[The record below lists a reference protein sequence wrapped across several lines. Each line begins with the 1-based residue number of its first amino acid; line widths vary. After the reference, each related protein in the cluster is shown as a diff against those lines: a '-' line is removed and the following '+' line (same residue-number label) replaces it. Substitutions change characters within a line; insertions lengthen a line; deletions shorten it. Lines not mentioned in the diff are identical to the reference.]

1 MKRRGRAERVVLW
14 LSTVLVLAA
23 VGASLMEVDG
33 TIVMLLVASALI
45 ALVVDAVFFVV
56 GLRSDT

>member
-14 LSTVLVLAA
+14 LSTVFVLAA

-56 GLRSDT
+56 GLRRDT